1 MPCERLAM
9 VPLLQ
14 GDIESIVA
22 VWLHGLQRQAERT
35 ESRIDASHRGRDDFP
50 ADDSTGRRMP

>member
-9 VPLLQ
+9 GPLLQ
-14 GDIESIVA
+14 SDIESSVA

-35 ESRIDASHRGRDDFP
+35 ESRGDASHRGCDAFH
-50 ADDSTGRRMP
+50 AYDSTGRRMP